1 MKNISFSIFVFFSII
16 LFCSLGTWQI
26 YRLQWKL
33 NLINEIKI
41 GLDSQPI
48 YFSKNKIKNYQRVF
62 LEGDLD
68 FNKQIFL
75 YSLNKNGTPG
85 YDIITPLKTV
95 DGLFIL
101 VNRGWI
107 EKGQKN
113 DLKKINIIETN
124 KYEGIIKKITR
135 SNPFK
140 PKNDIKNNEWILN
153 DVLVF
158 KPKDGVLE
166 KKEYKNYSIISIY
179 DYEKITNLFKN
190 FDTLSFL
197 DLILN
202 YQNLENKGYNKEFLN
217 QSLHSMLTLP
227 FFLFLMTA
235 LSSVLTLN
243 TLKKS
248 DNLKFIVLGLIISVL
263 IFYFKDLS
271 LALGQTE
278 RIPLILAIW
287 APVIALSFFIF
298 IGVLQINE
306 K

>member
-16 LFCSLGTWQI
+16 LFCSLGTWQV

-48 YFSKNKIKNYQRVF
+48 SFSKNKIKNYQRVF

-75 YSLNKNGTPG
+75 YSLNKNGAPG

-107 EKGQKN
+107 EKDKKN

-124 KYEGIIKKITR
+124 KYEGIIKKITK

-140 PKNDIKNNEWILN
+140 PKNDIKNNEWYTLNLN
-153 DVLVF
+153 DLKIYTGNEFGNYVLH
-158 KPKDGVLE
+158 
-166 KKEYKNYSIISIY
+166 I
-179 DYEKITNLFKN
+179 EKISNT
-190 FDTLSFL
+190 FL
-197 DLILN
+197 
-202 YQNLENKGYNKEFLN
+202 Q
-217 QSLHSMLTLP
+217 
-227 FFLFLMTA
+227 
-235 LSSVLTLN
+235 
-243 TLKKS
+243 LK
-248 DNLKFIVLGLIISVL
+248 
-263 IFYFKDLS
+263 
-271 LALGQTE
+271 
-278 RIPLILAIW
+278 
-287 APVIALSFFIF
+287 
-298 IGVLQINE
+298 QINPDLPNNHL
-306 K
+306 KYAITWYSVAMSILIYFLYFRRKR